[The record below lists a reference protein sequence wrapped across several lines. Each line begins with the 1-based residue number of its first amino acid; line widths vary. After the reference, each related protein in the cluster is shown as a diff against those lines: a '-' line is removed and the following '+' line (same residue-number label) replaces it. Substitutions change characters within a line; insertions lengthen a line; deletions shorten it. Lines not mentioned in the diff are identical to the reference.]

1 MKTKEEIIQRIE
13 LLTKKRAEYA
23 QMIVNYPDM
32 AEQIAYEISSMTDSI
47 ITLQWVLG
55 SEWGY

>member
-13 LLTKKRAEYA
+13 FLTKKRAEYA

-32 AEQIAYEISSMTDSI
+32 ADDIAGEITWMTDSI

-55 SEWGY
+55 SEGY